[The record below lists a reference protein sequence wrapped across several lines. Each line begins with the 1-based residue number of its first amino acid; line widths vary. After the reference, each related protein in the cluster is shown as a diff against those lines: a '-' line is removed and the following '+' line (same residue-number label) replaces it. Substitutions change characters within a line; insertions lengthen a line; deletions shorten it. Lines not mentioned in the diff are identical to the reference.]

1 MYVDKNYL
9 HCIMVLHFATL
20 SHRIYR
26 QKILNNY
33 KNKFCGLKVQIGGEK
48 SGFSAEVQIHSVN
61 GIKHIAFEIFINAGW
76 LVSACSHMF

>member
-9 HCIMVLHFATL
+9 HCIMVLHFAIL

-33 KNKFCGLKVQIGGEK
+33 KNTFCGLKVQI
-48 SGFSAEVQIHSVN
+48 
-61 GIKHIAFEIFINAGW
+61 
-76 LVSACSHMF
+76 